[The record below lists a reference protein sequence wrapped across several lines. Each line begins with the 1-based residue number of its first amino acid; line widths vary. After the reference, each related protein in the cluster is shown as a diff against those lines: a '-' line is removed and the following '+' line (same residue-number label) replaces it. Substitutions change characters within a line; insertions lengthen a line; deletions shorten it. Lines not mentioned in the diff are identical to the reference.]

1 MRLEDLIFT
10 SPKTLEDVFK
20 SVWEMDKKKDLHKG
34 VKSACETGFD
44 KTCGGIGSL
53 LGLKKKWN
61 EDDTTYSFVVDYNQ
75 ETEIINYKVFKGDLF
90 VNVSSKNDT
99 DSSYYMLSIPEDARN
114 SKIHNEYNEID
125 KTMKFT
131 VAKDMSSK
139 RKQEY
144 EKIMQDYRQKL
155 KEVEGLKKKESELNE
170 LRKKLSEF
178 NQK

>member
-1 MRLEDLIFT
+1 M
-10 SPKTLEDVFK
+10 
-20 SVWEMDKKKDLHKG
+20 
-34 VKSACETGFD
+34 
-44 KTCGGIGSL
+44 
-53 LGLKKKWN
+53 KKKWN

-170 LRKKLSEF
+170 LRKKLS
-178 NQK
+178 

>member
-75 ETEIINYKVFKGDLF
+75 ETEIINYKVFKDDLF

-178 NQK
+178 NQN

>member
-1 MRLEDLIFT
+1 MMLEDLIFID
-10 SPKTLEDVFK
+10 PKTNDDFFNRF
-20 SVWEMDKKKDLHKG
+20 MDLGKKKKLYKG
-34 VKSACETGFD
+34 VKNAYETGLD
-44 KTCGGIGSL
+44 KTHGFIDSL
-53 LGLKKKWN
+53 FGLKKKWN

-75 ETEIINYKVFKGDLF
+75 ETEIINYKVDKGDLF

-114 SKIHNEYNEID
+114 SKVHNEYNESK
-125 KTMKFT
+125 KTMTFT
-131 VAKDMSSK
+131 VAKDMSTK

-144 EKIMQDYRQKL
+144 EKTMQDYRQKL
-155 KEVEGLKKKESELNE
+155 KEVEELKKKEAELNE

>member
-10 SPKTLEDVFK
+10 TPKTLEDVFK

-34 VKSACETGFD
+34 VKNACETGLG
-44 KTCGGIGSL
+44 KTHGFIDSL
-53 LGLKKKWN
+53 FGLKKKWN
-61 EDDTTYSFVVDYNQ
+61 EDDTTYSFIVDYNQ
-75 ETEIINYKVFKGDLF
+75 ETEIINYKVDKGDLF
-90 VNVSSKNDT
+90 INVSSKNDT

-114 SKIHNEYNEID
+114 SKVHNEYNEF
-125 KTMKFT
+125 KKFMTFT
-131 VAKDMSSK
+131 VAKDMSTK

-144 EKIMQDYRQKL
+144 EKTMQDYRQKL
-155 KEVEGLKKKESELNE
+155 KEVEELKKKETELNE

>member
-20 SVWEMDKKKDLHKG
+20 SVWEMDKKKYLHKG

>member
-75 ETEIINYKVFKGDLF
+75 ETEIINYNVFKGDLF

>member
-1 MRLEDLIFT
+1 M
-10 SPKTLEDVFK
+10 
-20 SVWEMDKKKDLHKG
+20 
-34 VKSACETGFD
+34 
-44 KTCGGIGSL
+44 
-53 LGLKKKWN
+53 KKKWN

>member
-1 MRLEDLIFT
+1 MRLEDLNFT

>member
-34 VKSACETGFD
+34 VKSGCETGFD

>member
-10 SPKTLEDVFK
+10 TPKTFDDLIK
-20 SVWEMDKKKDLHKG
+20 SVRETDKNKNLYNK
-34 VKSACETGFD
+34 VKNTCETELDKPYGFID
-44 KTCGGIGSL
+44 SL
-53 LGLKKKWN
+53 FGLKKKWN

-75 ETEIINYKVFKGDLF
+75 ETEIINYKVFKGDLC

>member
-1 MRLEDLIFT
+1 MRLEYLIFT

>member
-10 SPKTLEDVFK
+10 TPKTLEDVFK

-34 VKSACETGFD
+34 VRSACETGLG
-44 KTCGGIGSL
+44 KTHGFIDSL
-53 LGLKKKWN
+53 FGLKKKWN

-75 ETEIINYKVFKGDLF
+75 ETEIINYKVDKGDLF

-114 SKIHNEYNEID
+114 SKVHNEYIED
-125 KTMKFT
+125 RKKMKFT
-131 VAKDMSSK
+131 LAKDVNTK

-144 EKIMQDYRQKL
+144 EKTMQDYRQKL
-155 KEVEGLKKKESELNE
+155 KEVEELKKKETELNE
-170 LRKKLSEF
+170 MRKKLSEF

>member
-20 SVWEMDKKKDLHKG
+20 SFWEMDKKKDLHKG

>member
-10 SPKTLEDVFK
+10 TPKTLDDLFK
-20 SVWEMDKKKDLHKG
+20 EAKEMEKNRYLYTNVKNARETELDK
-34 VKSACETGFD
+34 SYGFID
-44 KTCGGIGSL
+44 SL
-53 LGLKKKWN
+53 FGLKKKWN

-75 ETEIINYKVFKGDLF
+75 ESEVINYKVFKGDLF

-114 SKIHNEYNEID
+114 SKIHNEYIED
-125 KTMKFT
+125 MKKMKFT

>member
-10 SPKTLEDVFK
+10 TPKTLEDVFK

-61 EDDTTYSFVVDYNQ
+61 EDDTTYSVCVNYNK
-75 ETEIINYKVFKGDLF
+75 ETDLISHKYTNDTLTI
-90 VNVSSKNDT
+90 NVSSKDDT
-99 DSSYYMLSIPEDARN
+99 DSSSYMLSIPEDARN
-114 SKIHNEYNEID
+114 SKLLYEYLED
-125 KTMKFT
+125 RKKMKFT
-131 VAKDMSSK
+131 ITKDVNTK

-144 EKIMQDYRQKL
+144 EKTMQDYRQKL
-155 KEVEGLKKKESELNE
+155 KEVEELKKKETELNE

>member
-114 SKIHNEYNEID
+114 SKIHNEYIED
-125 KTMKFT
+125 MKKMKFT
-131 VAKDMSSK
+131 VAKDMSTK

-155 KEVEGLKKKESELNE
+155 KEVEELKKKEAELNE

>member
-10 SPKTLEDVFK
+10 TPKTLEDVFK

-34 VKSACETGFD
+34 VRSACETGLG
-44 KTCGGIGSL
+44 KTHGFIDSL
-53 LGLKKKWN
+53 FGLKKKWN

-75 ETEIINYKVFKGDLF
+75 ETEIINYKVDKGDLF

-114 SKIHNEYNEID
+114 SKVHNEYIED
-125 KTMKFT
+125 RKKMKFT
-131 VAKDMSSK
+131 LAKDVNTK

-144 EKIMQDYRQKL
+144 EKTMQDYRQKL
-155 KEVEGLKKKESELNE
+155 KEVEELKKKETELNE